1 MIQPATL
8 NDIPALVEMINTAY
22 RSPGSK
28 KGWTTEADIIQ
39 GGIRVEAEGL
49 KGIIER
55 DSAVIL
61 KHTGD
66 DHKITGCVYLQN
78 KPPRLYLGLLTVSPD
93 AQAQG
98 IGRKLLQASE
108 EHARNQQLTSII
120 LKVVSIRKELIEWY
134 ERNGYVLTGEKNLSM
149 RKRNSEHL
157 FSRWSWCI
165 WKRCCRFLL
174 PRISLT
180 TGRACRSW
188 GHSVHSAQLRIALCR

>member
-8 NDIPALVEMINTAY
+8 NDIPELMEMINKAY
-22 RSPGSK
+22 RSPDSK

-61 KHTGD
+61 KYTGD
-66 DHKITGCVYLQN
+66 DNKIAGCVYLQN

-93 AQAQG
+93 VQAQG

-108 EHARNQQLTSII
+108 EHAKAQQLTSII

-134 ERNGYVLTGEKNLSM
+134 ERNGYILTGEKEPFHAEAKFGTPVQPLELAYM
-149 RKRNSEHL
+149 EK
-157 FSRWSWCI
+157 
-165 WKRCCRFLL
+165 
-174 PRISLT
+174 
-180 TGRACRSW
+180 
-188 GHSVHSAQLRIALCR
+188 QL